1 MVMDPTEA
9 QDWGFENVSSSSV
22 SDAGTAPATAR
33 PLGASCSRTSERQLS
48 CLQSPQLVPATRS
61 LKPVPWESSY
71 SVVVRHPAGGHRL
84 GPPAFWALLDLQDQL
99 ALQMLAQPGSGE
111 AAETMWT
118 SGMRSQDS
126 LWMRSTSGAVEISVH
141 WCNCTTTRR
150 AGWRCGVTRA
160 PSVSAMGFRVPALCA
175 PAGRSCLRS
184 ARWAHGCWSASTAP
198 RASWAPTTAK
208 LCCLRSAHSS
218 LPDERISS
226 TQPIHPTSA
235 PLTGARVRRARAD
248 APATA
253 VPRTSAAATC
263 CAAVAGT
270 ARRAYSSR
278 RTVCAASTGAAWCN
292 ATAAGC
298 ARNSACA
305 SDPSPAS
312 ELLAAT
318 SGPSTGLL
326 DSSRGRCLSPAAP

>member
-1 MVMDPTEA
+1 MENLTTASILFPPAPWLPTLRSLLYLL
-9 QDWGFENVSSSSV
+9 FPLSLLHPCHFSSFLSGSFLDFLFLNLYLPVLSPSFSLSFLPSSLACSTPSPPRLPLRFV
-22 SDAGTAPATAR
+22 CSPPLSAPPIA
-33 PLGASCSRTSERQLS
+33 PPFCSRR
-48 CLQSPQLVPATRS
+48 
-61 LKPVPWESSY
+61 
-71 SVVVRHPAGGHRL
+71 
-84 GPPAFWALLDLQDQL
+84 
-99 ALQMLAQPGSGE
+99 
-111 AAETMWT
+111 
-118 SGMRSQDS
+118 
-126 LWMRSTSGAVEISVH
+126 
-141 WCNCTTTRR
+141 
-150 AGWRCGVTRA
+150 RCGVTRA